1 MDTDYFKY
9 KEMRLVVEGK
19 ILFIENTLRCKQL
32 MSEVTTDNQSI
43 LDHIYSNIKDINTDT
58 MDCCWSD
65 HKILYAAVPF
75 HCL

>member
-32 MSEVTTDNQSI
+32 MSELTTDKVSWITFIQI
-43 LDHIYSNIKDINTDT
+43 LR
-58 MDCCWSD
+58 
-65 HKILYAAVPF
+65 ILILVQ
-75 HCL
+75 